1 LQTENELSAGRLF
14 AMQHSKEDV
23 RGDIQVM
30 RRAAEKA
37 DSELTQAEF
46 DKQRQDMLVNRLEE
60 RADQLRQEINMYKMQ
75 TKAQKSETNA
85 IREQI
90 TEAKTEIE
98 SIEYEKKQLYQQ
110 WNTSLIGLRRRDDA
124 LIIAKESLAENR
136 KKVRN
141 LDTEIEGYKRSVQDE
156 EDKNEK
162 NTGNCLFL

>member
-1 LQTENELSAGRLF
+1 
-14 AMQHSKEDV
+14 M
-23 RGDIQVM
+23 
-30 RRAAEKA
+30 
-37 DSELTQAEF
+37 
-46 DKQRQDMLVNRLEE
+46 EE

-162 NTGNCLFL
+162 NTGNCLFLYIITVHKTNLAGFVQISVKINHKSSSKSCGT

>member
-1 LQTENELSAGRLF
+1 
-14 AMQHSKEDV
+14 
-23 RGDIQVM
+23 
-30 RRAAEKA
+30 
-37 DSELTQAEF
+37 
-46 DKQRQDMLVNRLEE
+46 
-60 RADQLRQEINMYKMQ
+60 MQ

-162 NTGNCLFL
+162 NTGNCLFLQIITVHKNLFNGIWANKRKNKL

>member
-1 LQTENELSAGRLF
+1 MWLE
-14 AMQHSKEDV
+14 
-23 RGDIQVM
+23 
-30 RRAAEKA
+30 
-37 DSELTQAEF
+37 TQ
-46 DKQRQDMLVNRLEE
+46 KRLEE

-162 NTGNCLFL
+162 NTGNCLFLYKYFFCL